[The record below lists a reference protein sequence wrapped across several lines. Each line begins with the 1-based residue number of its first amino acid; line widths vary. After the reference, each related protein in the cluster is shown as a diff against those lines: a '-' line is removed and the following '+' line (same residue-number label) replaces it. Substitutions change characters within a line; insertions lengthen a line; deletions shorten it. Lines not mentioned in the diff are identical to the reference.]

1 MNTYIRCLKS
11 EWMKKIPHNKTRRA
25 RRPRAQTTESKPVL
39 RLSHSPGNHKIP
51 VPTTQPIP
59 SKTKSKAL
67 NERDRLVC
75 LLSLSGFFRNS
86 KDIWVLLKIHNIL
99 IIIYTDVCII
109 LSKFLAVN

>member
-11 EWMKKIPHNKTRRA
+11 EWMKKIPHNKTRQA
-25 RRPRAQTTESKPVL
+25 RRQGASTNDRIKAGAAPVAATV
-39 RLSHSPGNHKIP
+39 PVITKIP

-75 LLSLSGFFRNS
+75 LL
-86 KDIWVLLKIHNIL
+86 
-99 IIIYTDVCII
+99 
-109 LSKFLAVN
+109 